1 MVGGTILVTRT
12 IYFLVEEVDAR
23 ACEYLIDRSFHRDY
37 IRKAAKLISV
47 DVRKL
52 HEASTCIW

>member
-1 MVGGTILVTRT
+1 VTRT
-12 IYFLVEEVDAR
+12 IYFLVGEVDAR